1 MQVSFPGS
9 LRCPLCLSNDNC
21 ENAPEQ
27 VCPAGST
34 HCYDGVLRLRGEGIR
49 ANLKVQGC
57 MTQPG
62 CNLLNGIK
70 AIGTLHMSESCGLQL
85 GPKALDCNRASFD
98 TVRNVS
104 ALHLSWTTGWETCE
118 PGEGCYEIVMLL
130 QNGHEF
136 HMVLTKGCTRDVNKK
151 AQFTKHRTGPGISIV
166 SYFHVCRDRDF
177 CNDLSTTETLWIPP
191 PDTGCRGP
199 CAAHTAFQPAAVR
212 THQNRPAL
220 QAHTATMESSGSGE
234 GTIATNLRVQGCSQQ
249 PGCDLLSGVKA
260 IGPVDVREDCGSHS
274 ATTNMSGTRH
284 CPTCVALGSCSSAP
298 SMPCANSTTQCYQ
311 GRLEFSGGGM
321 DSTLQVKGCTTMV
334 GCRLMAMI
342 VSVGPMTVKETCSYQ
357 SLLQPRVAE
366 TGASW
371 MPTSMWVLELL
382 LPALLL
388 PLILCP

>member
-1 MQVSFPGS
+1 MSCFPGS

-191 PDTGCRGP
+191 PDTVPGTLRCPHCLSTRGCENAPEQACPAGTHCYNGVLRLRG
-199 CAAHTAFQPAAVR
+199 
-212 THQNRPAL
+212 
-220 QAHTATMESSGSGE
+220 

-274 ATTNMSGTRH
+274 G
-284 CPTCVALGSCSSAP
+284 
-298 SMPCANSTTQCYQ
+298 
-311 GRLEFSGGGM
+311 
-321 DSTLQVKGCTTMV
+321 
-334 GCRLMAMI
+334 
-342 VSVGPMTVKETCSYQ
+342 ET
-357 SLLQPRVAE
+357 P
-366 TGASW
+366 
-371 MPTSMWVLELL
+371 
-382 LPALLL
+382 
-388 PLILCP
+388 